1 MQTVISS
8 LALTFVDDAIALVA
22 GLAGVTRDLVV
33 EGSAGVRATLSAPID
48 HLARACDVAGVLPAA
63 PARHR
68 KRFDV
73 FGLSA
78 TFRALHDLT

>member
-22 GLAGVTRDLVV
+22 GFASFTRDLVV
-33 EGSAGVRATLSAPID
+33 EGSAVVRATLSAPID
-48 HLARACDVAGVLPAA
+48 RLARSCDVAGVLPAA
-63 PARHR
+63 SGR
-68 KRFDV
+68 RFDV

-78 TFRALHDLT
+78 TFHALHDLT